1 MANVVD
7 MNGKPADR
15 EAEGTTLPDK
25 LPYIMAS
32 AVGEDMF
39 EAKCSAAMLDGY
51 MPLGQWQYVNNMYR
65 QVFIL
70 KAKEKNNG

>member
-1 MANVVD
+1 MTNVVD
-7 MNGKPADR
+7 LKDCEEEDVKGK
-15 EAEGTTLPDK
+15 TLPAK
-25 LPYIMAS
+25 LPYIMVS

-70 KAKEKNNG
+70 RAKEKNNG